1 MPVPARPRFA
11 AALRL
16 GVVLA
21 LGALSMSSGATP
33 GDPPAAAVIGSA
45 TGTMAP
51 VSLPAPTSA
60 PASAATTDGELAFT
74 VVDLHVDVPWQVHFK
89 ERDPSLTEG
98 HASAKNLT
106 AGNYGG
112 MVFPIYLADYL
123 NTTGPRISDAED
135 VLATIQKVI
144 AASGVFIPPGQAAVP
159 GKITAFVSI
168 EGAGAFAD
176 DITQI
181 DRFIDRGVRLI
192 GPVHAKNNRLASSA
206 TGEAVEYGFTDM
218 GKKFC
223 ERVYSHGALI
233 DVSHL
238 SDKAFADLVPIAKRY
253 GAPIVATHSN
263 ARAVA
268 DAPRNLTDAQLRT
281 LGETGGVAGLNFHG
295 PFVAR
300 KTKVTMDDVIA
311 QAEHMIAVAGIDHV
325 AIGSDFDGG
334 IKPPKGLEDASTLP
348 ALAARLQKKGM
359 SRGDVLK
366 VFSLNALRVLGWRS
380 PAMIQAQVDAAKAAD
395 EERTK
400 AWAAETE
407 AAATPPPAAGEK
419 APSSAK

>member
-1 MPVPARPRFA
+1 MPEIRQSDRIAGVHIVEPSIHGDQRGLFIETYRREWFPNGREMVQGNRSNKQAG
-11 AALRL
+11 ALVGLHYHLHQADYWYCPVGTIR
-16 GVVLA
+16 VVLHD
-21 LGALSMSSGATP
+21 LRDGGPTDGATECF
-33 GDPPAAAVIGSA
+33 DIS
-45 TGTMAP
+45 
-51 VSLPAPTSA
+51 
-60 PASAATTDGELAFT
+60 GENHL
-74 VVDLHVDVPWQVHFK
+74 
-89 ERDPSLTEG
+89 
-98 HASAKNLT
+98 
-106 AGNYGG
+106 
-112 MVFPIYLADYL
+112 
-123 NTTGPRISDAED
+123 
-135 VLATIQKVI
+135 
-144 AASGVFIPPGQAAVP
+144 GVFIPPGQAAVP

-181 DRFIDRGVRLI
+181 DHFIDRGVRLI

-206 TGEAVEYGFTDM
+206 TGEAVEYGFTEM

-238 SDKAFADLVPIAKRY
+238 SDKAFADLVPIAKKY

-380 PAMIQAQVDAAKAAD
+380 PAMIQAQVDAAKAKD
-395 EERTK
+395 EERAK
-400 AWAAETE
+400 AWAAGKGTTPNASPVE
-407 AAATPPPAAGEK
+407 ATPSNVK
-419 APSSAK
+419 

>member
-1 MPVPARPRFA
+1 MTPEGEPA
-11 AALRL
+11 
-16 GVVLA
+16 V
-21 LGALSMSSGATP
+21 M
-33 GDPPAAAVIGSA
+33 
-45 TGTMAP
+45 
-51 VSLPAPTSA
+51 
-60 PASAATTDGELAFT
+60 

-89 ERDPSLTEG
+89 QRDPGLLEG

-106 AGNYGG
+106 AGAYAG

-123 NTTGPRISDAED
+123 NTTGPLISDAED

-144 AASGVFIPPGQAAVP
+144 AASGVFIAPGQAAVP

-168 EGAGAFAD
+168 EGAGAFAED
-176 DITQI
+176 VNRI
-181 DRFIDRGVRLI
+181 DQFIERGVRLI

-206 TGEAVEYGFTDM
+206 TGEAVDFGFTDI
-218 GKKFC
+218 GKRFV

-238 SDKAFADLVPIAKRY
+238 SDKAFADLVPLAKKH

-263 ARAVA
+263 ARSVA

-281 LGETGGVAGLNFHG
+281 IGETGGVAGLNFHS

-300 KTKVTMDDVIA
+300 KPKVTIDDVVA

-334 IKPPKGLEDASTLP
+334 IKAPKGLEDASMLP
-348 ALAARLQKKGM
+348 ALAARFKKKGM
-359 SRGDVLK
+359 SHGDVLK
-366 VFSLNALRVLGWRS
+366 VFSLNALRVLGWQS
-380 PAMIQAQVDAAKAAD
+380 PAMVQAQIDAAKAAD
-395 EERTK
+395 EARIR
-400 AWAAETE
+400 
-407 AAATPPPAAGEK
+407 AAAGTGTDPG
-419 APSSAK
+419 APSGTAK